1 MNELRI
7 SGDSSFGNWYQV
19 DIGRGKKQ
27 NKKKMGGLMF
37 QGEKTKKKKKKPR
50 DVLGIVGFRLCYT
63 KNTPNQW
70 IISIMLRSKSYNSI
84 LIYFYD
90 NIKKCRSLWV
100 QVLM

>member
-37 QGEKTKKKKKKPR
+37 QGEKTKKKKKK
-50 DVLGIVGFRLCYT
+50 LEMY
-63 KNTPNQW
+63 
-70 IISIMLRSKSYNSI
+70 
-84 LIYFYD
+84 
-90 NIKKCRSLWV
+90 
-100 QVLM
+100 